1 MSTQPSEEKLNL
13 ERALRLLLPA
23 KVTPL
28 VIPEKRAIAFLSW
41 ESDSPLGDIA
51 LFTPMEWTVLL
62 TLAEFYP
69 QYGSYEVLLAKL
81 IATSADYSRQL
92 IQEAQQ
98 RKALPQ
104 AVGPIRDAVK
114 KLRVKLRPFALT
126 VSPLYG
132 LGYFL
137 AAVSSQAHN

>member
-1 MSTQPSEEKLNL
+1 MQPSEEKLIL
-13 ERALRLLLPA
+13 ERVLRQLLPQEVIPL
-23 KVTPL
+23 VTPD
-28 VIPEKRAIAFLSW
+28 KRAIAFLFW
-41 ESDSPLGDIA
+41 ESDSPLGGIA
-51 LFTPMEWTVLL
+51 LFTPNEWNVLL

-69 QYGSYEVLLAKL
+69 QYGSYEALLAQL
-81 IATSADYSRQL
+81 TATSADYSRQL
-92 IQEAQQ
+92 IYEAQQ
-98 RKALPQ
+98 HRSLPQ

-114 KLRVKLRPFALT
+114 KLRAKLRPFALT